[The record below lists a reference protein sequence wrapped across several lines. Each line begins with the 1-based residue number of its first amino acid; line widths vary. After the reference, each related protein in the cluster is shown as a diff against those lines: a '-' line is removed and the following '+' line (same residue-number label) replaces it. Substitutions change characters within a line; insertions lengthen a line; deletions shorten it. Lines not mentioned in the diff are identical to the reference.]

1 MRIASESLCSGTV
14 LLPAMLPGRGYSLPM
29 LLRMRASPLRVSGV
43 VPMRASN
50 SVSSIASHASAS
62 IASGSNTG
70 SKAGLVCIG
79 AFWLWGQQ
87 LWQRSQPKIQPSRPI
102 PSVGS
107 FSIVWQEIQ
116 RPVSI
121 TFGATIAPVGQLCQ
135 NAAAVVGI
143 PLAHAHVFK
152 AAGHAHPQSQI
163 GIALLPVRLPV
174 AGDDG
179 LGLLPAD
186 SDGLENAHTLLNHLG
201 GQRPVAGRER
211 IAQTNFK
218 GVHAQPFG
226 RLVD

>member
-1 MRIASESLCSGTV
+1 MGKRLG
-14 LLPAMLPGRGYSLPM
+14 
-29 LLRMRASPLRVSGV
+29 GV
-43 VPMRASN
+43 A
-50 SVSSIASHASAS
+50 ADDFEAA
-62 IASGSNTG
+62 
-70 SKAGLVCIG
+70 G
-79 AFWLWGQQ
+79 AFVQHFGGNLHHGGAKA
-87 LWQRSQPKIQPSRPI
+87 LPHIDAGDRQR
-102 PSVGS
+102 V
-107 FSIVWQEIQ
+107 
-116 RPVSI
+116 
-121 TFGATIAPVGQLCQ
+121 APVGQLCQ

-186 SDGLENAHTLLNHLG
+186 SDGLENAHALLNHLG

>member
-1 MRIASESLCSGTV
+1 MKRVRENPLFFVRNMPPPCGIGLLLRAGRKPRCPAFVPGRV
-14 LLPAMLPGRGYSLPM
+14 LHFRPGRGFALRRMWKSCRMPGLLLLRKRGASVLRMRGRVIRGRGCRAM

-121 TFGATIAPVGQLCQ
+121 TFGATIAPSGSFRC
-135 NAAAVVGI
+135 NCG
-143 PLAHAHVFK
+143 
-152 AAGHAHPQSQI
+152 S
-163 GIALLPVRLPV
+163 VRS
-174 AGDDG
+174 A
-179 LGLLPAD
+179 
-186 SDGLENAHTLLNHLG
+186 TL
-201 GQRPVAGRER
+201 RKAGRR
-211 IAQTNFK
+211 RR
-218 GVHAQPFG
+218 HRP
-226 RLVD
+226 